1 MPKKQ
6 LSRLSNRVVIS
17 PDPQVAET
25 LRFTFL
31 PAGADDSPAGRYLA
45 SATGNGGKPVL
56 QWIQPPPQPEVR
68 AELEGIVRERLIARQ
83 EWLKKLSSL
92 VAQVATWAHDLDWS
106 TRVVEKSM
114 EDAEI
119 GNYSAPGLLLQWESV
134 RLFLEPVARSVPGTD
149 GIVELY
155 LMPSYDDIA
164 GLYYYGGR
172 WNVHYVFDSD
182 PAVATVREGEAK
194 PLTKS
199 TLSRVLDEMKAH
211 AAAG

>member
-6 LSRLSNRVVIS
+6 SSRLSNRIVIS
-17 PDPQVAET
+17 TDPQAAES
-25 LRFTFL
+25 LRFSFL
-31 PAGADDSPAGRYLA
+31 PAGEDDSSAGRFLA

-68 AELEGIVRERLIARQ
+68 AELEGVVRERLAARHD
-83 EWLKKLSSL
+83 WLKKLNNL
-92 VAQVATWAHDLDWS
+92 VEQVAKWARDLDWS

-134 RLFLEPVARSVPGTD
+134 RLFLEPVARSVPGTE

-164 GLYYYGGR
+164 GLYYYDGR

-182 PAVATVREGEAK
+182 PAVATVREGEAR

-199 TLSRVLDEMKAH
+199 TLSRVLNEMKAH